1 MTALSAGALTIIA
14 FVTVGIGVA
23 TWVKTKGKIGQ
34 SVLATLG
41 GAFLSTLLV
50 YPQFIT
56 AQIPQLFK
64 KAMDWLLSVF

>member
-1 MTALSAGALTIIA
+1 MTALSGGALTLIA
-14 FVTVGIGVA
+14 FITVAIGVA
-23 TWVKTKGKIGQ
+23 TWVKSKGSISKSIM
-34 SVLATLG
+34 ATLG

-56 AQIPQLFK
+56 AQIPALFK